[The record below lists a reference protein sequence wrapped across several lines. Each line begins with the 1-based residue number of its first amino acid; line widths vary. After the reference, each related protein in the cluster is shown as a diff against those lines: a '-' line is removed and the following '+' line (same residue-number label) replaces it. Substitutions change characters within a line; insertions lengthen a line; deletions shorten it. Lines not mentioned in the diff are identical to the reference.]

1 MKQSQDTPNDTSPD
15 LDLIRQVGDK
25 AMQRLMEEFQ
35 LKLDPQNNNSSP
47 SKDSPTELPQDQQ
60 DPKPQTDL

>member
-47 SKDSPTELPQDQQ
+47 SKNSSTELPQDQQ
-60 DPKPQTDL
+60 DPKSQTDL